1 MDDPPEV
8 VAESSQYM
16 SMDPEAR
23 DKHSNITTSQQLG
36 QEINSHYDKYFQTPA
51 ANRHQVEVNINHSD
65 HRGCSNAAG
74 THRHILRPE
83 MSHEDESV
91 TKGSLQALIFDD
103 DSSMIDFDGTE
114 QILERTP
121 DKRRAMDNES
131 ESIFNF
137 TPRAEGHP
145 NLVSSFQ
152 PICLVR
158 YSWGGIKKS
167 KNKRCCFVIPKD
179 FSDHVTILKEIDPQA
194 ILFKRMKT
202 AQVFDNGGK
211 WRDPKRE

>member
-1 MDDPPEV
+1 MLQAHPQITGPTNGFVDGPPEI
-8 VAESSQYM
+8 VAEPSQYM
-16 SMDPEAR
+16 SMDPGAL
-23 DKHSNITTSQQLG
+23 DKPTNITASQQRG
-36 QEINSHYDKYFQTPA
+36 QELNSHYDKHFQTPA

-74 THRHILRPE
+74 THGHILRQE
-83 MSHEDESV
+83 MSHDDEFS
-91 TKGSLQALIFDD
+91 KGSLQALIFDD

-121 DKRRAMDNES
+121 DKRRAMDNGS

-152 PICLVR
+152 LFVR
-158 YSWGGIKKS
+158 
-167 KNKRCCFVIPKD
+167 
-179 FSDHVTILKEIDPQA
+179 
-194 ILFKRMKT
+194 
-202 AQVFDNGGK
+202 
-211 WRDPKRE
+211 